1 MTDEANKTENPAI
14 ELLVQAD
21 EHLGL
26 GWTHYVSGEFPQAVE
41 EFRLT
46 IESGGRVV
54 DAHYGLGIS
63 HRQLGETE
71 KALDELGKAQALVD
85 DESIL
90 LDPAR
95 RAILSQL
102 IVAQT
107 AILRNSAG

>member
-1 MTDEANKTENPAI
+1 MTDEAKIPENPAI

-21 EHLGL
+21 EQLGL
-26 GWTHYVSGEFPQAVE
+26 GWTHYVSGEFQQAAE
-41 EFRLT
+41 AFRQT

-63 HRQLGETE
+63 LRQLGETE
-71 KALDELGKAQALVD
+71 KALVELGNARTLVD
-85 DESIL
+85 DETIL

-95 RAILSQL
+95 RAILRQL

-107 AILRNSAG
+107 EILRNSTG

>member
-1 MTDEANKTENPAI
+1 MTDEAKKPGNLAI

-21 EHLGL
+21 EHLAL
-26 GWTHYVSGEFPQAVE
+26 GWTHYVSGEFPQALE
-41 EFRLT
+41 EFRRA
-46 IESGGRVV
+46 IELGGRAV

-63 HRQLGETE
+63 HRRQGETE
-71 KALDELGKAQALVD
+71 KALVELGKAQTLVD

-95 RAILSQL
+95 RAILRQL